1 MHSNEPTEMNDM
13 AHNQYV
19 PYADNQYVPYADNQ
33 YVPYAERIAELI
45 KNDPWNS
52 ELPEQPIESPIPF
65 VPYPP

>member
-1 MHSNEPTEMNDM
+1 MHSNEPTEMNDT
-13 AHNQYV
+13 AH
-19 PYADNQYVPYADNQ
+19 NQ

>member
-1 MHSNEPTEMNDM
+1 MNDT

-19 PYADNQYVPYADNQ
+19 PYADNQD
-33 YVPYAERIAELI
+33 VPYAERIAELI